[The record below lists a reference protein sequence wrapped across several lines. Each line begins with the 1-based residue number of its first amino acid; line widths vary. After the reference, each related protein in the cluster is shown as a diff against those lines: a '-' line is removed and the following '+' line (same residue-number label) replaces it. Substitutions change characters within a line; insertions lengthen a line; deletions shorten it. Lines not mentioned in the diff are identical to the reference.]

1 MGASRTAVPRQCSR
15 GEERQLRIVLE
26 IERGG
31 PCRMDEYADRVM
43 DVDVRLDEER
53 CNVDATVRDE
63 DESVRTMFFSED
75 LCSYCP
81 GKIFSQFDCLPRYRR
96 IDEGSFLMETF
107 VSDTETVSE
116 IVSRVRE
123 ISDSVSVKSI
133 VPTDSAEGSEIEI
146 VDLTELTDKQ
156 RRALSRAREA
166 GYYDPN
172 RTVSL
177 EELANDLSISTSA
190 LSQLLKRAEAN
201 VVRQLDCD
209 C

>member
-1 MGASRTAVPRQCSR
+1 
-15 GEERQLRIVLE
+15 
-26 IERGG
+26 
-31 PCRMDEYADRVM
+31 MDEFADRVL
-43 DVDVRLDEER
+43 DVDVRLDEQR
-53 CNVDATVRDE
+53 CNVDATVQQS
-63 DESVRTMFFSED
+63 DESVRTMFFSEE

-81 GKIFSQFDCLPRYRR
+81 GKIFAQFDCLPRYRR

-116 IVSRVRE
+116 IVSNIRD
-123 ISDSVSVKSI
+123 ISDSVAVKSI
-133 VPTDSAEGSEIEI
+133 VPTDDAKGSEIEI

-172 RTVSL
+172 RSVSL
-177 EELANDLSISTSA
+177 EALAADLSISTSA

-201 VVRQLDCD
+201 LVRQLNCD